1 MRATSC
7 DPQLPKAEGS
17 EMDEAD
23 KSIAELRRTH
33 FPKGSKFPEEGMEFL
48 RAEHTGSRLG
58 LKKQGTRSVET
69 SRRSAYGTI
78 RYKYLLTYLFTR
90 PTRHPS
96 DLKDRFGLSRRV
108 IDLDMWVGSCIPYV
122 QTGGVGGGLG

>member
-58 LKKQGTRSVET
+58 FKAREVWRPHGDQLTVQYLLR
-69 SRRSAYGTI
+69 AYG
-78 RYKYLLTYLFTR
+78 RR
-90 PTRHPS
+90 
-96 DLKDRFGLSRRV
+96 LSAGGVAR
-108 IDLDMWVGSCIPYV
+108 LPYV
-122 QTGGVGGGLG
+122 